1 MRIFSAQLFKLYA
14 LFLVAIA
21 TVALGAPLVRR
32 KGSHGS
38 LICSEQNAITKRADI
53 PFEERCPEEYSLY
66 IASLCSIDA
75 PNLMLIN
82 CAREDE
88 PDVIFDTD
96 YTCEDDE
103 ICIDRTEFPETPH
116 AFCIKKKCGL
126 PFDNFVRPDLDA
138 CGSHSYSVSGPVNL
152 VVAMMTYSTE
162 MNPIQVNYQ
171 NVKYKGDLAFVNQVN
186 NFTRVINGY
195 NGENIDFCFN
205 GGTTQKVQAFAAA
218 WITD

>member
-38 LICSEQNAITKRADI
+38 LICSEQNALTKRADI

-116 AFCIKKKCGL
+116 AFL
-126 PFDNFVRPDLDA
+126 
-138 CGSHSYSVSGPVNL
+138 NL